1 MLYFLVILLW
11 TVVERFVAGVGV
23 SSNRTGLMEF
33 AFGRASDTWDVPVFS
48 VATRNITTQHLFQ
61 VKTSILGKKKITEIP
76 PKITWIASTLCRK
89 NEVSQWEVWALSAST
104 LARLQHNRAAMRL
117 LFLKLDIQK
126 NDCHRQLSEK
136 QRERAQFRR
145 EATRTWICWNADA
158 LGIRKKFDKRVPL
171 CLCLAVNEHLVLQ
184 PGVLRSFFL

>member
-61 VKTSILGKKKITEIP
+61 VKTSILGKKKNYRNT
-76 PKITWIASTLCRK
+76 PKNHLNSL
-89 NEVSQWEVWALSAST
+89 NFVP
-104 LARLQHNRAAMRL
+104 
-117 LFLKLDIQK
+117 QK
-126 NDCHRQLSEK
+126 
-136 QRERAQFRR
+136 
-145 EATRTWICWNADA
+145 
-158 LGIRKKFDKRVPL
+158 
-171 CLCLAVNEHLVLQ
+171 
-184 PGVLRSFFL
+184 